1 MRESAGWSFFGSEF
15 VANIDGLLD
24 RPALT
29 PGGFCSGRG
38 DDQGSPVVMRIFEE
52 YATGTHSTLSLA
64 RKLNAEGL
72 NPPGW
77 KSGFR
82 SDSLAQLLRHPAYVG
97 RAKSDQTIRGSW
109 EPIITEEVWHRVQ
122 TILNNSKGGS
132 GHGPKYRTSAFRQ
145 LLVCADCGQHLYAA
159 TMESG
164 VYYRCRQLG
173 TLGGCGTSV
182 KEDHLLPFGR
192 SLMVWLEKASSKA
205 RAVAEAVKD
214 GLRDQPHRSVDAVAT
229 VERQIERLKWR
240 FDNGY
245 ATEEEFAEKMA
256 FLRSQRE
263 EIGQPVPVKM
273 PITGLVQAW
282 DTGDNVTRLAL
293 LQNMFTGLIIREG
306 EIMDYEP
313 RPEVAEELGR
323 LFEGYSGFGDGRV
336 QVSSLA

>member
-1 MRESAGWSFFGSEF
+1 
-15 VANIDGLLD
+15 
-24 RPALT
+24 
-29 PGGFCSGRG
+29 
-38 DDQGSPVVMRIFEE
+38 
-52 YATGTHSTLSLA
+52 
-64 RKLNAEGL
+64 
-72 NPPGW
+72 
-77 KSGFR
+77 
-82 SDSLAQLLRHPAYVG
+82 
-97 RAKSDQTIRGSW
+97 
-109 EPIITEEVWHRVQ
+109 
-122 TILNNSKGGS
+122 
-132 GHGPKYRTSAFRQ
+132 
-145 LLVCADCGQHLYAA
+145 
-159 TMESG
+159 
-164 VYYRCRQLG
+164 
-173 TLGGCGTSV
+173 
-182 KEDHLLPFGR
+182 
-192 SLMVWLEKASSKA
+192 MVWLEKASSKA